1 MKDGLVSSGLSGSE
15 VGFAVLQRFG
25 LTSRI
30 QGPGSSIREWAAGGE
45 DYGRR
50 SSPTQMPCEIQVEQP
65 YTWHALLGWQQ
76 RKGGRC
82 SAVALSAAVIGV
94 QHGLGLFWS
103 LLGAGTQAMTWV
115 PSVRRGV
122 QGQGCSCPLPCF
134 LDGAHWNSEYCEP
147 QCVRRCFSASKVCWQ
162 RRVSRG
168 LLRDTSCNWVGNGSR
183 NLWLK

>member
-1 MKDGLVSSGLSGSE
+1 MRGSGPLWMKDDLGSSGLSGSE

-30 QGPGSSIREWAAGGE
+30 QGPGSSIREWAAEGE
-45 DYGRR
+45 DYGRK

-82 SAVALSAAVIGV
+82 SAVALSAAMIGV
-94 QHGLGLFWS
+94 QQGLGLFWS
-103 LLGAGTQAMTWV
+103 LLGAGTQAMIWA
-115 PSVRRGV
+115 PSMGRGV

-134 LDGAHWNSEYCEP
+134 LDGAHGTQSTVNLNVSGD
-147 QCVRRCFSASKVCWQ
+147 ASLPP
-162 RRVSRG
+162 RFVSKGG
-168 LLRDTSCNWVGNGSR
+168 LAGGC
-183 NLWLK
+183 